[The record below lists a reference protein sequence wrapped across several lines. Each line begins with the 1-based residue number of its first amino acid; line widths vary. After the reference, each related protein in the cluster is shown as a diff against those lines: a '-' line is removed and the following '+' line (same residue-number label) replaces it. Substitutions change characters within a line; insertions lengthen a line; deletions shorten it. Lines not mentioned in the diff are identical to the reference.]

1 MKERVPR
8 FSPTESLRK
17 LERRRERSRGNM
29 APERRAPAVPPARR
43 EVRARRARP
52 LQRRIFCVFLFLRFF
67 VSRFS
72 GLCFGSRGREAQG
85 GAQEIRER
93 PCRDGGTK
101 RSGTTGLTLVFCFT
115 EGVFFGFWRPADFH
129 GLPGL
134 ALSEEASGAPVLCRD
149 RRHFTASVKI
159 PDKRAGQ
166 GTGPYRG
173 VQGLPPPAACWQQ

>member
-52 LQRRIFCVFLFLRFF
+52 LQRRIFCVFCFCVFCF
-67 VSRFS
+67 AFS
-72 GLCFGSRGREAQG
+72 GLCFGSRGREARG

-93 PCRDGGTK
+93 SCRDGGTK

-115 EGVFFGFWRPADFH
+115 EGDFFGFRRPADFR

-134 ALSEEASGAPVLCRD
+134 AFSEEAFGAPALCRD

-159 PDKRAGQ
+159 PVKRAGQ
-166 GTGPYRG
+166 GASPYRG
-173 VQGLPPPAACWQQ
+173 VQGLPPPAAC

>member
-1 MKERVPR
+1 
-8 FSPTESLRK
+8 
-17 LERRRERSRGNM
+17 M
-29 APERRAPAVPPARR
+29 APERQGATGPPVTA
-43 EVRARRARP
+43 EDF
-52 LQRRIFCVFLFLRFF
+52 LCFFVFAFF

-72 GLCFGSRGREAQG
+72 GLCFGSRGREARR

-115 EGVFFGFWRPADFH
+115 EGDFFAFWRRADFR

-134 ALSEEASGAPVLCRD
+134 AFSEEASGAPALCRD
-149 RRHFTASVKI
+149 RRHFIASVKI

-166 GTGPYRG
+166 GTGPYKG
-173 VQGLPPPAACWQQ
+173 VQGLPPPAAC